1 MLKWVSLALLV
12 LLALMQYHLWM
23 GEGGIFELRSIAARV
38 DALNKTDQALRERN
52 DQLVAEVID
61 LRTGLGA
68 VEERA
73 RTDLGMVRNG
83 EQFMW
88 VPDVASSS
96 PDSQPDDTDGSADS
110 SSEGGAPAVSSSAN
124 TASSTSGQH

>member
-23 GEGGIFELRSIAARV
+23 GEGGIFELRSITARV

-61 LRTGLGA
+61 LRTGLDA

-110 SSEGGAPAVSSSAN
+110 SSEGGAPAVSSSSSSGN
-124 TASSTSGQH
+124 STSGQH

>member
-23 GEGGIFELRSIAARV
+23 GEGGIFELRSITARV

-61 LRTGLGA
+61 LRTGLDA

-96 PDSQPDDTDGSADS
+96 PDSQPDDTDGGADS
-110 SSEGGAPAVSSSAN
+110 SSEGGAPAVSSLSSSG
-124 TASSTSGQH
+124 TSTSGQH